1 MKMEDYLRICEQH
14 IAEIQGKMDA
24 IGDNLDPEYKR
35 LRKQKIAY
43 NARLKNR
50 LVRSGRQ
57 SQLIQTDIVI
67 QNVLDLARQLCPAG
81 KREQMNAKLQS
92 LLSQ

>member
-1 MKMEDYLRICEQH
+1 MKMEDYMRICEQH
-14 IAEIQGKMDA
+14 IAKIQGKMDA

-50 LVRSGRQ
+50 LVRSGRH
-57 SQLIQTDIVI
+57 S
-67 QNVLDLARQLCPAG
+67 
-81 KREQMNAKLQS
+81 
-92 LLSQ
+92 